1 MTDFKN
7 MTPQEL
13 KQYRDREVMRIKL
26 LDKLEA
32 IKKFKHRLSAE
43 NYERR
48 EKEILDALEKLN
60 PTN

>member
-32 IKKFKHRLSAE
+32 IKKFKHRLSPE
-43 NYERR
+43 SYERR
-48 EKEILDALEKLN
+48 EKEIFDALDKLN
-60 PTN
+60 ST